1 MPSKLNVNIVPFTL
15 PIDLKNYIDNY
26 AKEINMSRSELF
38 RQIIIF
44 YIELNKKVMENME
57 KRLKWKTH
65 PLI

>member
-38 RQIIIF
+38 RQIITF
-44 YIELNKKVMENME
+44 YIRVNKKVMENME
-57 KRLKWKTH
+57 KRLK
-65 PLI
+65 